1 MKLNMT
7 YYGNTRNTNDFDKI
21 MDYLYIGNI
30 DSLKFESTFSL
41 IVNCTRE
48 IECVRIKDCI
58 QLPLRDDP
66 GESDKMLHYIN
77 EKGVLEKIYETI
89 NRKENVLVHCYAGM
103 QRSCA
108 VVACYLVKY
117 YNISPTT
124 AIEFIKKNRPV
135 AFFYNVNFM
144 KTIQDVYNMKKI
156 A

>member
-77 EKGVLEKIYETI
+77 
-89 NRKENVLVHCYAGM
+89 RKENVLVHCYAGM

-144 KTIQDVYNMKKI
+144 KTIQDVYNMQKI